1 MNHALE
7 LKVLPVPGRTDAKI
21 LRMEG
26 EFDAS
31 AVESVLEE
39 VTSLFEGGLK
49 HLVADLESLHYVN
62 STGLG
67 VILHFSRAARERG
80 GSFRLCLVSQS
91 VYEII
96 EIIGATSLLEIHDTL
111 EDALAAL

>member
-1 MNHALE
+1 MNQALE
-7 LKVLPVPGRTDAKI
+7 LKVQPVPGRTDARI

-31 AVESVLEE
+31 SVESALEE
-39 VTSLFEGGLK
+39 VTALFDSGVK
-49 HLVADLESLHYVN
+49 HLVADFENLHYVN

-67 VILHFSRAARERG
+67 VILHFSRTARERG
-80 GSFRLCLVSQS
+80 GSFRLCRISQS

-111 EDALAAL
+111 EEALAAL

>member
-7 LKVLPVPGRTDAKI
+7 LKVQPVQGRTDAKI

-31 AVESVLEE
+31 SVESVLEE
-39 VTSLFEGGLK
+39 VTSLFDSGVK
-49 HLVADLESLHYVN
+49 HLIADLEQLHYVN

-67 VILHFSRAARERG
+67 VILHFSRTTRERG
-80 GSFRLCLVSQS
+80 GSFRLCRISQS

-111 EDALAAL
+111 EDAISAL

>member
-7 LKVLPVPGRTDAKI
+7 LKVLPVAGRTDAKI

-31 AVESVLEE
+31 SVENVLEE
-39 VTSLFEGGLK
+39 VTALFDGGLR
-49 HLVADLESLHYVN
+49 HLIADLGNLHYVN

-67 VILHFSRAARERG
+67 VILHFSRTARERG
-80 GSFRLCLVSQS
+80 GSFRLCRISQS